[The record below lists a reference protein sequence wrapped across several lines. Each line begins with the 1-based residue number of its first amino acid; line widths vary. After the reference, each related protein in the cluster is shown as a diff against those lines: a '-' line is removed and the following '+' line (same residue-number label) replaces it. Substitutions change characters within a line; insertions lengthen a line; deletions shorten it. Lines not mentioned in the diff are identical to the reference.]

1 MMLSSPWKHGAGIR
15 PASVRCPGP
24 SAVCA
29 ISPAGGVGFGGLVF
43 IIHMSSTPVFS
54 VPSTLRSPSSPIHEE
69 DEEKLSQD
77 SDAPPPLSGAG
88 LALSSSPEVRPFCHP
103 VPTACVWAS
112 RRGAKCARAPLTTR
126 SRGHLRW
133 VPHLWGASFFGEL
146 YEQSRSGGRSSPRA
160 LPRRAQPAPAT
171 ELQAHS
177 PCFLEL
183 RHGGGGR
190 GVSAEA
196 R

>member
-1 MMLSSPWKHGAGIR
+1 MMLSSPWKQGAGIR
-15 PASVRCPGP
+15 PASVCCPGP

-29 ISPAGGVGFGGLVF
+29 VSPAGGVGLGGLVF

-103 VPTACVWAS
+103 VPTACVGLQTGDKVRPGPPHHLLPWPPS
-112 RRGAKCARAPLTTR
+112 LGSSSVGGFLFRGAVRA
-126 SRGHLRW
+126 
-133 VPHLWGASFFGEL
+133 VPEWGPQLAPRPPPPCTACSGP
-146 YEQSRSGGRSSPRA
+146 QS
-160 LPRRAQPAPAT
+160 
-171 ELQAHS
+171 
-177 PCFLEL
+177 C
-183 RHGGGGR
+183 RHTLL
-190 GVSAEA
+190 VS
-196 R
+196 